1 MRLRLRAVLTFL
13 FVVAA
18 IGFLVVAMARQGSQL
33 ATYEWEVDPAR
44 LISSLAILIAVLV
57 SGVGIWGYVLR
68 QLDYRLRFRDL
79 ARIWFLSNLARYI
92 PGKIWQFVGVAELS
106 RSRGVPALIGVTS
119 VAVFMGYVLLAAWVV
134 GIYLLPAAALGP
146 LAEGLTVVR
155 VATPLLLAL
164 LHPGVQRGAIALV
177 GRLTRQEF
185 APWKGGWR
193 ASLLLFAACV
203 VLWIGFGAAFHLFV
217 GSLTEVSPSQFPAL
231 TAVYAM
237 AFLLSY
243 VIVIAPAGLG
253 AKEGV
258 MAALL
263 SSTFPLSVAAAVA
276 VASRVWSTV
285 AEVLPAIVVASRRT
299 GDGEREG
306 A

>member
-1 MRLRLRAVLTFL
+1 MRVRLRAVLTFL

-33 ATYEWEVDPAR
+33 ATYEWEVNPAK
-44 LISSLAILIAVLV
+44 LIASLAILIAVLV
-57 SGVGIWGYVLR
+57 SGVAIWGYVLA
-68 QLDYRLRFRDL
+68 QLDYRLRFREL

-119 VAVFMGYVLLAAWVV
+119 VAVFMGYVLLAAWMV

-146 LAEGLTVVR
+146 LAEGLTLVR

-164 LHPGVQRGAIALV
+164 LHPGIQRGAIGLV
-177 GRLTRQEF
+177 GRVTRQEF
-185 APWKGGWR
+185 APWKGGWH

-276 VASRVWSTV
+276 VASRVWSMV
-285 AEVLPAIVVASRRT
+285 AEVIPAIVVARRGR
-299 GDGEREG
+299 GDREREG
-306 A
+306 P